1 MLVLH
6 NIILLHG
13 KYEESS
19 DIKKN
24 YIFISNMES
33 VCDINVTT
41 QICVSGFSVAYG
53 SIIII

>member
-19 DIKKN
+19 DINKL
-24 YIFISNMES
+24 YI
-33 VCDINVTT
+33 
-41 QICVSGFSVAYG
+41 YK
-53 SIIII
+53 